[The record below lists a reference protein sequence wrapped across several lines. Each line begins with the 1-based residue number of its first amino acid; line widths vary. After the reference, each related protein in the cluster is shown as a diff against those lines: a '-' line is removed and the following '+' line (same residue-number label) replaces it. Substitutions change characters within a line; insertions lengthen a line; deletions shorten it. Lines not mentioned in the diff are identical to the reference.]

1 MPENRQSDSTDPAAD
16 ERARCVKIIRH
27 HLTAHQRSAKL
38 ATLPLA
44 IAGHEAAAAALEDVL
59 ERIEEP

>member
-1 MPENRQSDSTDPAAD
+1 MSQSDSTDPVAD

-27 HLTAHQRSAKL
+27 HLKAHQRCVKF

-44 IAGHEAAAAALEDVL
+44 IAGHLAAAAVLETVL
-59 ERIEEP
+59 ERIEDL